1 MLLTAQIK
9 LPFWVIQK
17 CLHFLLFQSKKLV
30 IVHRVV
36 AGVTFCFV
44 QSYCI
49 MMFKLISRSSISR
62 LFSYGT
68 WVKTSQNNAKH
79 QGGICSMVQL

>member
-17 CLHFLLFQSKKLV
+17 FLHCLLFQSKKLV
-30 IVHRVV
+30 IVRRVV
-36 AGVTFCFV
+36 AGVIFCFV
-44 QSYCI
+44 QSCCI
-49 MMFKLISRSSISR
+49 MMFKLISRSSISS

-68 WVKTSQNNAKH
+68 WVKTSQNNVKH
-79 QGGICSMVQL
+79 QGGVCSVVQL